1 MKWRKWPIGVAL
13 LSVLAACADPPELPE
28 PPRELSIPAN
38 PYGPS
43 EPTYAP
49 QPHRDRPSAI
59 VMDEDRG
66 RFYVALTG
74 SEDAPGRQIAIVDA
88 ASFEVRG
95 RIDVGPYPM
104 GLALH
109 PEGRFLVVTNR
120 FARYASIV
128 DLTRDAVVGELDVPF
143 YTEAATFSEDGSLLF
158 LTNRWRDVVLRFA
171 AHTTSG
177 DLALDELSPVPVPD
191 NPRLLRTTGD
201 GGRVLVTSETSL
213 TVSLL
218 DGTAGEMVASHSP
231 NAPVLDAIAAHGYVF
246 VLHTGYGAGHP
257 PNDGFDG
264 DGDGLPGDQTA
275 NVTFQDVQN
284 EIDVLSFP
292 ELELLHR
299 YTSDTI
305 CCKDYRDVDPER
317 PEAGLE
323 LAPVDAWP
331 PERAPFMPPRETWI
345 VAGALPERA
354 LPIQRADGSPAVAVV
369 FSGDSSVQ
377 TFDVDVATGALTARE
392 TAATGLYRTGFGA
405 ADALVT
411 DDGRGLVVVDRL
423 SETLSEID
431 LTGSAGP
438 PVRTVVVGDVS
449 GGEFPATDAE
459 LGEAFNFVT
468 AAFTVDGD
476 QTCAHCHRDGT
487 PIAKPVSM
495 PLLET
500 PVWGVRLVMS
510 YRGAYDT
517 RPWFVEAAMDEQN
530 FFPVINEF
538 ARKENFCCEQSDP
551 RVWSGYPSFED
562 CSAEP
567 EQDGCNHVLDCLNDP
582 PPECADRGYGGEV
595 LTRDRHFRAAATE
608 VLGREESFGDGLFA
622 ERVGADGSIERRP
635 IALSFDGITRALGLF
650 LLSRPRLLPNPNAAV
665 AGSTVDH
672 GRRIFTSSEAG
683 CATCHPLPT
692 GATAQPTFTT
702 EALGPLTFP
711 YVITP
716 NREPTSGLDVDRA
729 NPAFLGTF
737 PLARQTDAGLRV
749 GVPSLRGIW
758 DRSLF
763 LHHGGARSLRETL
776 ATPGHPILRGSERGF
791 NERDGQANTHGGTS
805 HLSVAELEA
814 LIAFV
819 ETL

>member
-1 MKWRKWPIGVAL
+1 V
-13 LSVLAACADPPELPE
+13 
-28 PPRELSIPAN
+28 
-38 PYGPS
+38 
-43 EPTYAP
+43 
-49 QPHRDRPSAI
+49 H
-59 VMDEDRG
+59 DEARG

-74 SEDAPGRQIAIVDA
+74 SEDEPGRHIAIVDA
-88 ASFEVRG
+88 ASLEVRG
-95 RIDVGPYPM
+95 RIEVGPYPM

-120 FARYASIV
+120 FARYASLV
-128 DLTRDAVVGELDVPF
+128 DLDRDAVAGELDVPF
-143 YTEAATFSEDGSLLF
+143 YTKGATFSEDGALLL
-158 LTNRWRDVVLRFA
+158 LTNRWRDVILRFA
-171 AHTTSG
+171 VQIAAG
-177 DLALDELSPVPVPD
+177 EIAFDALAPVAVPD
-191 NPRLLRTTGD
+191 NPGRLRTAGD
-201 GGRVLVTSETSL
+201 DRHVLVTSETSL
-213 TVSLL
+213 TLSLL
-218 DGTAGEMVASHSP
+218 DSVAGEIVASHSP

-257 PNDGFDG
+257 PDEGFDG
-264 DGDGLPGDQTA
+264 DHDGLPGDQTA

-292 ELELLHR
+292 GLELLHR

-305 CCKDYRDVDPER
+305 CCKDYRDVDPDR

-323 LAPVDAWP
+323 LDPVDAWP

-354 LPIQRADGSPAVAVV
+354 VAIERTGGSPALAIV
-369 FSGDSSVQ
+369 FSGDSTVQ
-377 TFDVDVATGALTARE
+377 TFDVDAATGALAPRE
-392 TAATGLYRTGFGA
+392 TADTGLYGTGFGA
-405 ADALVT
+405 ADALAM
-411 DDGRGLVVVDRL
+411 DGGRRLLVVDRL

-431 LTGSAGP
+431 LTGAPGA
-438 PVRTVVVGDVS
+438 PVRTAVVGDVS

-551 RVWSGYPSFED
+551 RVWRAYPRWDD
-562 CSAEP
+562 CSADP
-567 EQDGCNHVLDCLNDP
+567 EQEGCNHVLNCLEDP
-582 PPECADRGYGGEV
+582 PPECAARGYGGDL
-595 LTRDRHFRAAATE
+595 LTRDRHFRAAARD

-650 LLSRPRLLPNPNAAV
+650 LLSRPRLLPNPNAALSS
-665 AGSTVDH
+665 STVDH

-683 CATCHPLPT
+683 CATCHPLPVT
-692 GATAQPTFTT
+692 ATAMPTSTT
-702 EALGPLTFP
+702 EAPGPLTFP
-711 YVITP
+711 YVVTP
-716 NREPTSGLDVDRA
+716 NREPTTGLDVDRA

-758 DRSLF
+758 DRSRF
-763 LHHGGARSLRETL
+763 LHHGAARSMREAL
-776 ATPGHPILRGSERGF
+776 ATPGHPILRDSERGF
-791 NERDGQANTHGGTS
+791 NERDGQPNTHGGTS
-805 HLSVAELEA
+805 HLSVVELEA